1 MTALTRAVR
10 KGEEWAVE
18 MENAMGDDWVAGS
31 AGD

>member
-10 KGEEWAVE
+10 KGEEWDVE
-18 MENAMGDDWVAGS
+18 MDHKKDNHTAAGS